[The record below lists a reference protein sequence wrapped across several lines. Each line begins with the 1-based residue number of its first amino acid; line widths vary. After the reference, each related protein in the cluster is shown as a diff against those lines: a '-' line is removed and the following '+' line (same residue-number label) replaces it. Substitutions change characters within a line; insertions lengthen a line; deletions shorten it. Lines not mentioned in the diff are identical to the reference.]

1 MSMDVSTV
9 REVGEF
15 TPLAPVLLQE
25 LRRSVGAGVA
35 AYTSSNEDC
44 WNGGVSA
51 KQRLTIYSGCIWI
64 IASALVPF

>member
-35 AYTSSNEDC
+35 AFTSSNEDC
-44 WNGGVSA
+44 
-51 KQRLTIYSGCIWI
+51 
-64 IASALVPF
+64 